1 VSRGGLDERG
11 TLLRMSTDQ
20 AATRRTLEQMREGL
34 AAFYAQVAAT
44 IDRLGESDPQAAF
57 TLATAHQ
64 LALRDLHDQEETRA
78 SRLRARQ
85 AMRIRER
92 EALSLAGL
100 ADRIGVSKSRA
111 EQLVNL
117 ARPPAPAPEPEEAT
131 P

>member
-1 VSRGGLDERG
+1 
-11 TLLRMSTDQ
+11 MSTDQ

-34 AAFYAQVAAT
+34 SGFYAAIAAG
-44 IDRLGESDPQAAF
+44 IDRLGETDPQAAF
-57 TLATAHQ
+57 EFASEHQ
-64 LALRDLHDQEETRA
+64 AALRALHGQEEARA

-85 AMRIRER
+85 AARIRER

-117 ARPPAPAPEPEEAT
+117 AKPQVQAKEPEEAT